1 MSGKTSIPHYSLGRY
16 IRIMLITISLL
27 AVFTIGTGLNAISN
41 VRKSYLQSADY
52 TFGTYTKSLSAA
64 QSMTLHQLNASVMDD
79 ILMDD
84 IVEPETFRDKT
95 YAFELLRSR
104 FADNNYYTGNNAL
117 YILYT
122 NKDGN
127 FYNLSQLNETYDEYL
142 LKCEYIKCLY
152 SSDQTSH
159 RNGSFKTIRLD
170 DVPILAYRIS
180 YKERTLA
187 MFVQAQD
194 LFSPLTDIPY
204 GKRGGLVIRDDD
216 GEIFYTLGS
225 ATHDDTFISSYQ
237 LNSAGFPFTVTMY
250 MDELDLFSAIL
261 LQQFIIIFVIPILI
275 VITAILLFR
284 MYQKIIRP
292 IRDFSEKLT
301 LIGTIDEDTI
311 SMIENAH
318 IDELSSTGSQFRNLY
333 EELKK
338 LKIEI
343 YEKELAQNRMEIIF
357 LRQQIRP
364 HFYLN
369 CLTTIG
375 SMTRLGKYTEVQDMI
390 LFTSRYLRYLFQ
402 TDKDFLDIKQE
413 LDHVNAYMDIQSLR
427 YQGAFSYRVNLPGEL
442 ERVMIPPLVLITF
455 AENCI
460 KHNDIQAMNL
470 EIEINVEKKENGISI
485 TIADNGSGF
494 TNEYLETF
502 SQGVNSSAYSS
513 FNSVTRHVGIRNCI
527 NRLDLLYH
535 GKAVV
540 KLSNKETKGAV
551 VEILLPLENEEED
564 NENTDS

>member
-1 MSGKTSIPHYSLGRY
+1 MNY
-16 IRIMLITISLL
+16 II
-27 AVFTIGTGLNAISN
+27 
-41 VRKSYLQSADY
+41 
-52 TFGTYTKSLSAA
+52 
-64 QSMTLHQLNASVMDD
+64 
-79 ILMDD
+79 
-84 IVEPETFRDKT
+84 EPETFRDKT
-95 YAFELLRSR
+95 YALELLRSR

-122 NKDGN
+122 DKDRH
-127 FYNLSQLNETYDEYL
+127 FYNLSQLNGTYDEYL
-142 LKCEYIKCLY
+142 LKCEYINNLY
-152 SSDQTSH
+152 SSDQTTH

-170 DVPILAYRIS
+170 GVPILVYRIS
-180 YKERTLA
+180 YKDRTLA
-187 MFVQAQD
+187 MFVQAED

-204 GKRGGLVIRDDD
+204 GKRGGLVISDDTGD
-216 GEIFYTLGS
+216 PFYTLGS
-225 ATHDDTFISSYQ
+225 ATHDDTFISSHK
-237 LNSAGFPFTVTMY
+237 LNTAGFPFSATMY
-250 MDELDLFSAIL
+250 MDELDLFSVIL
-261 LQQFIIIFVIPILI
+261 LQQFIIVFVIPVLI

-311 SMIENAH
+311 GMIENAH
-318 IDELSSTGSQFRNLY
+318 IDELTSTGNQFRNLY

-413 LDHVNAYMDIQSLR
+413 LEHVDAYMDIQSLR
-427 YQGAFSYRVNLPGEL
+427 YQGAFSYKVNLPKEL
-442 ERVMIPPLVLITF
+442 ERVLIPPLVLITF

-460 KHNDIQAMNL
+460 KHNDIQSMNL
-470 EIEINVEKKENGISI
+470 EIEINVERKENGISI

-494 TNEYLETF
+494 TEEYLETF
-502 SQGVNSSAYSS
+502 SQGVNSPAYNT
-513 FNSVTRHVGIRNCI
+513 FNSVTKHVGIRNCI
-527 NRLDLLYH
+527 NRLDLLYQ
-535 GKAVV
+535 GKAMV

-551 VEILLPLENEEED
+551 VEILLPLEDEEED